1 MKISN
6 EVSIEENF
14 LKYGYLT
21 ENVFNK
27 PIRRFFCVYA
37 TTHYT
42 TNILFLLR
50 AATQKFLSAFCMHYN
65 NQHKCIFVQSSY
77 TGLGFGS
84 PQPIPSASPVY
95 IFPVVC
101 RTNIKKG

>member
-27 PIRRFFCVYA
+27 PIKRFFVSM
-37 TTHYT
+37 
-42 TNILFLLR
+42 LLHI
-50 AATQKFLSAFCMHYN
+50 TLQICFFC
-65 NQHKCIFVQSSY
+65 
-77 TGLGFGS
+77 
-84 PQPIPSASPVY
+84 
-95 IFPVVC
+95 
-101 RTNIKKG
+101 